1 MEATKEAESKV
12 RFNQI
17 FETLNTDARK
27 TKIICTLGPSC
38 WDTDMLVKMLDAG
51 MNVARLNFSHG
62 DHQSHGKSVENLR
75 EAMKQRPDKRCAILL
90 DTKGPEIRTGLL
102 KDGKPVEITA
112 GQSLKIT
119 TDPADIGDNNK
130 IVCSYPA
137 LPTSVQ
143 VGSPIYIADGSL
155 TCEVTEIGENWVK
168 VLCKNAMRLGER
180 KNMNLPGAIIDL
192 PTLTAQD
199 ELDIVEF
206 GLNTG
211 IDFVAASFV
220 RKASDVENIRDV
232 LG

>member
-75 EAMKQRPDKRCAILL
+75 EALKQRPDKRCAILL

-102 KDGKPVEITA
+102 KDGKPVEITS

-137 LPTSVQ
+137 LASSVQ

-155 TCEVTEIGENWVK
+155 TCEVTEIGEVSITD
-168 VLCKNAMRLGER
+168 
-180 KNMNLPGAIIDL
+180 IIL
-192 PTLTAQD
+192 LTL
-199 ELDIVEF
+199 F
-206 GLNTG
+206 YRTG
-211 IDFVAASFV
+211 SRYFV
-220 RKASDVENIRDV
+220 RM
-232 LG
+232 L